1 MPMPRRSPQFYDEVT
16 DSALA
21 AYLKRIVRISLLPK
35 ERELELAKRIQ
46 EGDEK
51 ALREL
56 VEANLRFVVK
66 VAMHYQGCGL
76 SVLDLINEGNL
87 GLLEAGRRFQAE
99 YNVKFITYAVWWIRQ
114 AIMQALARGSGA
126 MRLPLRKARLA
137 SQLRVARAELAQQMG
152 TEPTDQDLADQ
163 LHLSLEEVE
172 DVLRISARQSS
183 LDEDKGMEDRRP
195 ATTLGGEQIPA
206 ADFDL
211 ICKSFRE
218 EVDRLLRELQP
229 RERQVIELR
238 FGMGSDEPM
247 TLEEVGKR
255 LRLSRERIRQIEDKA
270 KRKLRL
276 IARARQLQDYLN

>member
-1 MPMPRRSPQFYDEVT
+1 MPRRSAQFYDEIT
-16 DSALA
+16 DDALA
-21 AYLKRIVRISLLPK
+21 GYLKRIVRISLLPK

-46 EGDEK
+46 EGDEE
-51 ALREL
+51 ALRQL

-76 SVLDLINEGNL
+76 SLLDLINEGNL
-87 GLLEAGRRFQAE
+87 GLLEAGRRFRPE

-152 TEPTDQDLADQ
+152 AEPTDQDLANQ
-163 LHLSLEEVE
+163 LNLSLEEVE

-183 LDEDKGMEDRRP
+183 LDDDKGMEDRREV
-195 ATTLGGEQIPA
+195 AALGGEAIPA

-211 ICKSFRE
+211 IRKSFRE
-218 EVDRLLRELQP
+218 EVDRLLRELKP

-238 FGMGSDEPM
+238 FGIESDEPM
-247 TLEEVGKR
+247 TLEAVGKR
-255 LRLSRERIRQIEDKA
+255 LRLSRERVRQIEEKA

-276 IARARQLQDYLN
+276 IARSRQLQDYLN

>member
-1 MPMPRRSPQFYDEVT
+1 MPRRSAQFYDEIT
-16 DSALA
+16 DDALA
-21 AYLKRIVRISLLPK
+21 GYLKRIVRISLLPK
-35 ERELELAKRIQ
+35 ERELELGKRIQ
-46 EGDEK
+46 EGDEE
-51 ALREL
+51 ALRQL

-76 SVLDLINEGNL
+76 SLLDLINEGNL
-87 GLLEAGRRFQAE
+87 GLLEAGRRFRPE

-152 TEPTDQDLADQ
+152 AEPTDQDLANQ
-163 LHLSLEEVE
+163 LNLSLEEVE

-183 LDEDKGMEDRRP
+183 LDDDKGMEDRREV
-195 ATTLGGEQIPA
+195 AALGGEAIPA

-211 ICKSFRE
+211 IRKSFRE
-218 EVDRLLRELQP
+218 EVDRLLRELKP

-238 FGMGSDEPM
+238 FGIESDEPM
-247 TLEEVGKR
+247 TLEAVGKR
-255 LRLSRERIRQIEDKA
+255 LRLSRERVRQIEEKA

-276 IARARQLQDYLN
+276 IARSRQLQDYLN

>member
-1 MPMPRRSPQFYDEVT
+1 MPRRSPQFYDEIT
-16 DSALA
+16 DDALA
-21 AYLKRIVRISLLPK
+21 VYLQRIIRIPLLPK

-46 EGDEK
+46 EGEEQ

-76 SVLDLINEGNL
+76 SLLDLINEGNL
-87 GLLEAGRRFQAE
+87 GLLEAGRRFRAD

-152 TEPTDQDLADQ
+152 AEPTDQELADQ
-163 LHLSLEEVE
+163 LNLSLQEVE

-183 LDEDKGMEDRRP
+183 LDEDRGMEVRREVVP
-195 ATTLGGEQIPA
+195 LSAEAMPP

-211 ICKSFRE
+211 VRKSFRE
-218 EVDRLLRELQP
+218 EVDRLLRELKP

-238 FGMGSDEPM
+238 FGMGKEEPM
-247 TLEEVGKR
+247 TLEAVGRR
-255 LRLSRERIRQIEDKA
+255 LRLSRERIRQIEEKA

>member
-1 MPMPRRSPQFYDEVT
+1 MPRRSPQFYGEIT
-16 DSALA
+16 DDAMA
-21 AYLKRIVRISLLPK
+21 VYLQRIVRIPLLPK

-46 EGDEK
+46 EGDEQ
-51 ALREL
+51 ALRAL

-76 SVLDLINEGNL
+76 SLLDLINEGNL
-87 GLLEAGRRFQAE
+87 GLLEAGRRFRAD

-152 TEPTDQDLADQ
+152 AEPTDQELADQ
-163 LHLSLEEVE
+163 LNLSLAEVE
-172 DVLRISARQSS
+172 DILRISARQAS
-183 LDEDKGMEDRRP
+183 LDEDRGMEDRREVVP
-195 ATTLGGEQIPA
+195 LGAEPMPA

-211 ICKSFRE
+211 VRKSFRE
-218 EVDRLLRELQP
+218 EVDRLLRELTP

-238 FGMGSDEPM
+238 FGMGKEEPM
-247 TLEEVGKR
+247 TLEAVGKR
-255 LRLSRERIRQIEDKA
+255 LRLSRERVRQIEEKA

>member
-1 MPMPRRSPQFYDEVT
+1 MPRRSPQFYDEIT
-16 DSALA
+16 DDALA
-21 AYLKRIVRISLLPK
+21 GYLQRIVRISLLPK

-46 EGDEK
+46 EEGDEQ

-76 SVLDLINEGNL
+76 SLLDLINEGNL
-87 GLLEAGRRFQAE
+87 GLLEAGRRFRPE

-152 TEPTDQDLADQ
+152 AEPTDQDLANQ
-163 LHLSLEEVE
+163 LNLSLEEVE

-183 LDEDKGMEDRRP
+183 LDDDKGMEDRREV
-195 ATTLGGEQIPA
+195 AALGREAIPA

-211 ICKSFRE
+211 IRKSFRE
-218 EVDRLLRELQP
+218 EVDRLLRELKP

-238 FGMGSDEPM
+238 FGMASDEPM
-247 TLEEVGKR
+247 TLEAVGKQ
-255 LRLSRERIRQIEDKA
+255 LRLSRERVRQIEEKA

-276 IARARQLQDYLN
+276 IARSRQLQDYLN